1 MIKKTYSENQAMVEK
16 LWKQYQKDNN
26 PKWLADICL
35 NVPFFDHPPKI
46 AKIKMTKIVAWVT
59 LLTIGSDVNEIMER
73 VTTKASNTSASQSD
87 PSKSTKSS
95 GDAIYTTETRGMQQ
109 IRAE

>member
-35 NVPFFDHPPKI
+35 NVPFFDHPEVEKESSI
-46 AKIKMTKIVAWVT
+46 
-59 LLTIGSDVNEIMER
+59 LLDSLG
-73 VTTKASNTSASQSD
+73 ASLS
-87 PSKSTKSS
+87 
-95 GDAIYTTETRGMQQ
+95 
-109 IRAE
+109 